1 MDRLIYTAMTGA
13 STILARQSIVANNLA
28 NVNTVG
34 FRGDKA
40 VFQAVPVTG
49 PGMPTRT
56 SVLET
61 TPGSDFSQGP
71 LMQTGR
77 SLDIAIKGQGFIAV
91 QAADGSEAYTRA
103 GNLEVAP
110 DGTLMTATGL
120 AVASDTGTIAI
131 PPDSTITVGGDG
143 TVSAIPTQPPLTS
156 VNVLGKIKLVN
167 PDPTTLTKS
176 SDGLFRLKDGSDAAA
191 DPTVELTSGSLEGSN
206 VSPADAMVQMI
217 GLARQFEMH
226 MRMISSAQQDAQSA
240 DQLLT
245 AT

>member
-13 STILARQSIVANNLA
+13 SSILARQAIVANNLA

-34 FRGDKA
+34 FRADTA
-40 VFQAVPVTG
+40 VFRAVPVDG
-49 PGMPTRT
+49 PGMATRT
-56 SVLET
+56 SVLDS
-61 TPGSDFSQGP
+61 TPAADFSQGP

-77 SLDIAIKGQGFIAV
+77 SLDVAVKGQGFIAV
-91 QAADGSEAYTRA
+91 QAPDGSEAYTRA

-110 DGTLMTATGL
+110 DGTLMTGTGL
-120 AVASDTGTIAI
+120 AVVSDSGTIAI
-131 PPDSTITVGGDG
+131 PPNSTLSIGVDG
-143 TVSAIPTQPPLTS
+143 TVSAIPTQPPLST

-167 PDPTTLTKS
+167 PETTALTKGA
-176 SDGLFRLKDGSDAAA
+176 DGLFRQKDGSDAST
-191 DPTVELTSGSLEGSN
+191 DPAVELASGALEGSN
-206 VSPADAMVQMI
+206 VSPADAMVSMI

-226 MRMISSAQQDAQSA
+226 MRMIASAQQDAQQA